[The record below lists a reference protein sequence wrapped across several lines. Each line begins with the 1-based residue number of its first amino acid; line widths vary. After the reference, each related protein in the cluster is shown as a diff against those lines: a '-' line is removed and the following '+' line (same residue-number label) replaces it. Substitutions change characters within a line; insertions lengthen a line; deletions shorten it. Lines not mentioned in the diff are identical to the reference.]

1 MDREAWHAAIHGVA
15 KSQTWLSDW
24 PELKSIK
31 CKYVKQNP
39 RITEKNGQINF
50 QSEWLYISRQNIG
63 GDIKKFGIS
72 LSTSNEEHK
81 IVFSSKDRF
90 LTDPVLKHKISTH
103 PKVYISTMFSEK
115 NRNELE
121 VNSIIQ

>member
-1 MDREAWHAAIHGVA
+1 MRYYS
-15 KSQTWLSDW
+15 KSSQETVNFYV
-24 PELKSIK
+24 PNSIK

-39 RITEKNGQINF
+39 RSTEKNGHVNF

-63 GDIKKFGIS
+63 GDIKKFGLS

-90 LTDPVLKHKISTH
+90 LTDPVLQHKISTH
-103 PKVYISTMFSEK
+103 LEVYISYNPCFLKRTEMNYKST
-115 NRNELE
+115 
-121 VNSIIQ
+121 V